1 MTESIF
7 DRINQR
13 LAALDLSP
21 EGASKKAGLTRDYL
35 RTLFRQQSSPTVKT
49 LAKLATALE
58 TSPEW
63 LMHGVGEVVN
73 VSPKES
79 AATNRKAT
87 KTVHE
92 VTPVNMPVPSQ
103 TNMHKDLPVLGTAAG
118 SHTNGV
124 LSLEANII
132 EYVRRPPGVEA
143 VKDAYA
149 VYVEGDSMEP
159 RYYAGDLIIA
169 HPYRP
174 ARIGDSVV
182 VQFKRGEA
190 DYQEAII
197 GILHKRSGSKIEI
210 EKLNPQNILN
220 FDEENVI
227 AIHRIL
233 SLNDLLGV

>member
-1 MTESIF
+1 MKTTVL
-7 DRINQR
+7 DRIKLR
-13 LAALDLSP
+13 MEELGMAP
-21 EGASKKAGLTRDYL
+21 EAVSKKAGLDRSYL
-35 RTLFRQQSSPTVKT
+35 RRLFDRGASPRVDTM
-49 LAKLATALE
+49 AKIASALE
-58 TSPEW
+58 LTVEDLLAEADLPEAKIKRKVAQAEQSHN
-63 LMHGVGEVVN
+63 LEVAPA
-73 VSPKES
+73 SIS
-79 AATNRKAT
+79 
-87 KTVHE
+87 
-92 VTPVNMPVPSQ
+92 VPSQ
-103 TNMHKDLPVLGTAAG
+103 SNMHKDLPVLGTAAG

-169 HPYRP
+169 HPHRP
-174 ARIGDSVV
+174 PRIGDSVV
-182 VQFKRGEA
+182 VQFKRGET

-220 FDEENVI
+220 FDADNVI